1 MFPLLP
7 NFLKSP
13 EDVHGFKQELRD
25 LTRGVAG
32 GMIFGTPV
40 IYTMEVWAEGQLFSP
55 ALLLVITFFIVNI
68 NICFSYFAGLREK
81 NSAER
86 FVYAVDDGITSFGL
100 SMLLSFAI
108 LWLINRL
115 DFNEHFRISLAK
127 VLLEAS
133 FISVGVT
140 FTNFKFKKTVQDS
153 VARNLIDSNPFESSS
168 EKQAKKDLNDLM
180 AAVAGSILYSFNV
193 ASTEEIVLIAASL
206 SPLKLFFLFVAEL
219 LMCFVVLYASGI
231 RMHVIYDKGNFFQ
244 HPVNETLL
252 TASISFVV
260 SALLLTTVGYGN
272 INFTD
277 PLFVP
282 NLIVLGLP
290 AVIGGAAGR
299 LAV

>member
-1 MFPLLP
+1 MFSFIAKP
-7 NFLKSP
+7 FWSQ
-13 EDVHGFKQELRD
+13 EDPHGFKQELRD

-55 ALLLVITFFIVNI
+55 GLLLVITFIIVNL

-81 NSAER
+81 HSAER
-86 FVYAVDDGITSFGL
+86 FVYAVDDGLTSFGL
-100 SMLLSFAI
+100 SMVLSLAV
-108 LWLINRL
+108 LCLINRL
-115 DFNEHFRISLAK
+115 DFSEHFRINLGK

-140 FTNFKFKKTVQDS
+140 FTNFKFKKSAINS
-153 VARNLIDSNPFESSS
+153 VTRNLIESHPFESTS

-193 ASTEEIVLIAASL
+193 ASTEEIVLIASSL
-206 SPLKLFFLFVAEL
+206 SPLKLMVLLAAEL
-219 LMCFVVLYASGI
+219 LMCFIVLYASGL

-244 HPVNETLL
+244 HPFNETIL
-252 TASISFVV
+252 TASISLTV
-260 SALLLTTVGYGN
+260 SGLLLTTVGFGN
-272 INFTD
+272 IHFTD
-277 PLFVP
+277 PSFVP
-282 NLIVLGLP
+282 TLIVLGLP